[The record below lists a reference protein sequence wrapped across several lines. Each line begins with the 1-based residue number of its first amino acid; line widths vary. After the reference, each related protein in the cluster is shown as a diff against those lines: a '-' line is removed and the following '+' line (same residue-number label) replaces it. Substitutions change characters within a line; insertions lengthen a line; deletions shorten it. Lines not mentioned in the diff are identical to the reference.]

1 MISKDFGLKFFRQN
15 LIAFLIGTFY
25 RPPTS
30 SDYAVQDFMPILESC
45 LQRAAAKGKEVIVT
59 GDLNCDLLAKQTSL
73 KECKQL
79 KVMLKTEN
87 LSHFITKPTR
97 ITKHSKTLLDV
108 IIANSPANIRNSGV
122 LSLSLSDHEMV
133 YCIRKLNWV
142 KAPPEVKVFWNYAKY
157 DPTMFSDDLKSVDWN
172 IDRDPSGINE
182 RQDCVDELWSDFK
195 AKFVAV
201 ADRHA
206 PLIQKKVRGIDN
218 CPWMTGKIKKDIRQR
233 DYRAIYGMI
242 DGSRNTI
249 FS

>member
-1 MISKDFGLKFFRQN
+1 MLARIRLFHNICTIVATMVAELNSGLQLLTLSETWTHEELTDSELEITGYQIFRRDRPQGIRGGVAVYARN
-15 LIAFLIGTFY
+15 DLKVLRRHDLKGLWVEIFPPKSHSFLIGTFY

-30 SDYAVQDFMPILESC
+30 SDYAVQNFMPILESC

-87 LSHFITKPTR
+87 LSQFITKPTR

-133 YCIRKLNWV
+133 YCIEL
-142 KAPPEVKVFWNYAKY
+142 
-157 DPTMFSDDLKSVDWN
+157 
-172 IDRDPSGINE
+172 
-182 RQDCVDELWSDFK
+182 DES
-195 AKFVAV
+195 AA
-201 ADRHA
+201 R
-206 PLIQKKVRGIDN
+206 
-218 CPWMTGKIKKDIRQR
+218 
-233 DYRAIYGMI
+233 
-242 DGSRNTI
+242 S
-249 FS
+249 